1 MPIIDIKNGKFV
13 EQPTKTK
20 TSTASSAQTSSTPP
34 AETDEQ
40 KSNVWLNIITSKF
53 NLILI
58 GIIILLGYLLYRS
71 YKSE

>member
-20 TSTASSAQTSSTPP
+20 TSTASSAQTSSTSGM
-34 AETDEQ
+34 ETN
-40 KSNVWLNIITSKF
+40 KSESDVWLNIITSKF